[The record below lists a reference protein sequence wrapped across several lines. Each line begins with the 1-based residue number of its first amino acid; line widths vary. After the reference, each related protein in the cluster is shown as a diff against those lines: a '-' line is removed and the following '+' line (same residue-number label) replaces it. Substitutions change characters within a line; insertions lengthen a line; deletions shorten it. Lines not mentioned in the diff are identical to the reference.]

1 MMAESAFL
9 IIGCFASSGPDVG
22 KMDLGYLK
30 VHKRVCQ
37 QRTKVR
43 GEVDFTYCRLAP
55 FRNVPNAP
63 GICIV
68 KRKVLQ
74 AMEYPNLFGKA
85 LMITKES
92 QVIKSSYG
100 RAGRREV

>member
-1 MMAESAFL
+1 
-9 IIGCFASSGPDVG
+9 
-22 KMDLGYLK
+22 MDLGYLK

-55 FRNVPNAP
+55 FRNFPNAS